1 MAEGRSPARSPA
13 PGSEAARGAALF
25 QSAGCAACHRI
36 EGTEAN
42 GLAGPD
48 LTYMASRS
56 SIGAGILPNNRGTLI
71 GWIGDSQSIK
81 PGNRM
86 PPYSSSLSGP
96 ALQALATFIE
106 AQRLKA
112 RPAQPRHLLYPSLPV
127 NPPTQRAHVQAR

>member
-71 GWIGDSQSIK
+71 GWLGDSQSIQ
-81 PGNRM
+81 PGNTM
-86 PPYSSSLSGP
+86 QPHSSRLSGP
-96 ALQALATFIE
+96 DLQALAPYLQIE
-106 AQRLKA
+106 RTSC
-112 RPAQPRHLLYPSLPV
+112 R
-127 NPPTQRAHVQAR
+127 

>member
-1 MAEGRSPARSPA
+1 MGFVVIAHPPEAFAAFMAERRSPARSPA

-48 LTYMASRS
+48 LTYMTSRS

-96 ALQALATFIE
+96 DLQALDRKST
-106 AQRLKA
+106 RLNSS
-112 RPAQPRHLLYPSLPV
+112 H
-127 NPPTQRAHVQAR
+127 

>member
-1 MAEGRSPARSPA
+1 MDWSSDLCSSDRV
-13 PGSEAARGAALF
+13 AALV

-96 ALQALATFIE
+96 DLQALATYLE
-106 AQRLKA
+106 AQR
-112 RPAQPRHLLYPSLPV
+112 
-127 NPPTQRAHVQAR
+127 